1 MAKSIKIKE
10 DGTSKTFSNAKQI
23 NTNDIGSGSTDWI
36 PEDETTTKVKRITE
50 NGTYTA
56 SSENVMG
63 YSVVIVNVKP
73 TQVTGVDVFDGKIY
87 TVTVDSNGNI
97 VRTLVDE

>member
-10 DGTSKTFSNAKQI
+10 DGTSKTFSSAVQI

-73 TQVTGVDVFDGKIY
+73 TQVTGVDVFDGKTY
-87 TVTVDSNGNI
+87 TVTVDSNGNL